1 MDYKDVLTFD
11 SHKTGVIC
19 HYQGKKYELPLDYNY
34 FLQCFKGSENFHVI
48 FRINNADK
56 FKIRN
61 NEEYSNILKNYKNAH
76 IELLFNQKEIEMDR
90 TRARKRSQDRT
101 QIIRHTEQQRNDRSL
116 YKSYFITNDN
126 SQKKIPLTDKNVLIK
141 DKQNK
146 ELEEINSKINNLVD
160 RILKLEEEKI
170 NRNEEIEKLKT
181 NLTEKDNIIKN
192 LLNKQNVM
200 EEKMK
205 QLEIE
210 ISKVKL
216 NITNNTV
223 AKEIKEEPKENLKIP
238 LVNEEVKYNEGE
250 FGEIFARLNEEFNVN
265 SIFTKTEIDNA
276 IMKGKHDY
284 EMVKQYLFYN

>member
-11 SHKTGVIC
+11 SNKTGVIC

-34 FLQCFKGSENFHVI
+34 FLQCFKGSENFNVI

-56 FKIRN
+56 FKIKN
-61 NEEYSNILKNYKNAH
+61 NDEYSYVLNNYKNAH

-90 TRARKRSQDRT
+90 TRARKRSQDRN
-101 QIIRHTEQQRNDRSL
+101 QIIRHTEQQRNVHSL
-116 YKSYFITNDN
+116 YNSHLITNDN
-126 SQKKIPLTDKNVLIK
+126 SQKKIPLKDKNALVK
-141 DKQNK
+141 EKQNK

-181 NLTEKDNIIKN
+181 NVTEKDNIIKD

-200 EEKMK
+200 EEKIK

-210 ISKVKL
+210 IS
-216 NITNNTV
+216 
-223 AKEIKEEPKENLKIP
+223 
-238 LVNEEVKYNEGE
+238 EVKSNIKKVG
-250 FGEIFARLNEEFNVN
+250 
-265 SIFTKTEIDNA
+265 
-276 IMKGKHDY
+276 
-284 EMVKQYLFYN
+284 